1 MNDDSIKTN
10 RSILPVR
17 VSEEAGKFTA
27 PAGVVRVHESVVA
40 SIVKKAALSVPEVM
54 RLAGSSLVNNLAD
67 IVGSRK
73 IFDRAVSIEMGD
85 NQVKIEVRLV
95 LKYGCNIPETANTV
109 QQMIAGDITR
119 ITGMNVEC
127 VNIVIADLEV
137 EEIRE
142 ETEEEEMAED
152 QDISAEEEKTVTLKD
167 SKNN

>member
-1 MNDDSIKTN
+1 MNEDSIKTN

-17 VSEEAGKFTA
+17 VREDAGKFTA
-27 PAGVVRVHESVVA
+27 PSGVVRVHESVVA

-73 IFDRAVSIEMGD
+73 IFDRAISIEMGD
-85 NQVKIEVRLV
+85 NLVKIEVRIV
-95 LKYGCNIPETANTV
+95 LKYGCNIPEIANAV
-109 QQMIAGDITR
+109 QQVIAEDITK
-119 ITGMNVEC
+119 ITGMSVEC

-142 ETEEEEMAED
+142 EMEEEEAED
-152 QDISAEEEKTVTLKD
+152 DGDIQAEDGKSMTLKEN
-167 SKNN
+167 KN